1 MKNAQFREK
10 FLTRCSELMATTLSN
25 EHVTER
31 IDYYEALL
39 DPEVPRERK
48 RWNGNYKAWKEKVQY
63 LRDFINIGEDG
74 YDQMDSMI
82 NKLVDYIGLT
92 DAEIDK
98 YFSRWR

>member
-1 MKNAQFREK
+1 MKNAKFREK
-10 FLTRCSELMATTLSN
+10 FLTRVSELMATTLSN

-31 IDYYEALL
+31 INYYENLL
-39 DPEVPRERK
+39 DPEVTRERK
-48 RWNGNYKAWKEKVQY
+48 RWGSSYSAWKNKVQY

-74 YDQMDSMI
+74 YDQMGNMI

-92 DAEIDK
+92 DAEIEK